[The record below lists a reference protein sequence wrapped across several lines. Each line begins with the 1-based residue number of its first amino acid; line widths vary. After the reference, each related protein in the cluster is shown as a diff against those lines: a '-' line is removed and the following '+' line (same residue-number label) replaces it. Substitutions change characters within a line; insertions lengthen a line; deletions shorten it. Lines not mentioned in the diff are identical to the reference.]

1 MSSGPSHTKFGFR
14 RFHHFMT
21 SCRARRQLRALQ
33 YHSIV
38 SAAVCQHGSMMDVR
52 ASLVPLILVALVAC
66 AEGSTGRPAGEAFQR
81 VTLRGRGE
89 VAHATTALAP
99 PLDHVAS
106 GTQAQPNPTGDADE
120 GVHLET
126 WLNTAMA
133 GPPSSSST
141 EAPLRGA
148 WPADAGPISALWTGS
163 LTPTT
168 AGERGVAPRGRQL
181 RCCCF
186 APLRCSTDL
195 PPSAC
200 LWVWVCVVPAPL
212 CRSLTLESQR
222 WDSI

>member
-1 MSSGPSHTKFGFR
+1 
-14 RFHHFMT
+14 
-21 SCRARRQLRALQ
+21 
-33 YHSIV
+33 
-38 SAAVCQHGSMMDVR
+38 MMDVR
-52 ASLVPLILVALVAC
+52 AGLVSLILVALVAC
-66 AEGSTGRPAGEAFQR
+66 AESSTGRPAGEAFQR

-89 VAHATTALAP
+89 VAHASAALAP

-106 GTQAQPNPTGDADE
+106 GPQAQPHPTGDADE
-120 GVHLET
+120 GVHLQT

-148 WPADAGPISALWTGS
+148 WPADVGPISALWIGS

-168 AGERGVAPRGRQL
+168 AGERGVAPPSRQL
-181 RCCCF
+181 LCCCF

-200 LWVWVCVVPAPL
+200 LWVWVCVVPAALPVTHTRVATL
-212 CRSLTLESQR
+212 GFDLIQARTSSTARSSTGTGWRGSMATCSATTGCRCTPTKLAPDR
-222 WDSI
+222 